1 VHPLSRR
8 SAGLSIAILVVTLVL
23 VSCGRAPTGTQAK
36 ASSLATATPFV
47 EATASPSP
55 SSLDSPSP
63 SPAGSASPVQYLPP
77 VAAPYGVQVSLTA
90 GEYDVFLVG
99 TSGKIA
105 ASSHAA
111 RRTTKVIG
119 DAVSRAEA
127 IDFPY
132 VSTSRS
138 RLYYLDGDSTLRW
151 LSPQSKGIVRSLPGG
166 RTASVVFAV
175 SPDDGRIAVSVVDFA
190 PRSPVVHLSVGLL
203 TGPLTEIFTSASDY
217 VWPVGWHAGKL
228 VVAQG
233 PTLSGDSVGFNPYRA
248 RGYWLIDS
256 ANGSRLASVGS
267 WDSCWPSGL
276 LTAAGTACYLS
287 TSFGGNSGGYS
298 IADWTGYRY
307 LTPMPASWSAAAA
320 VGPSANSV
328 TVAVCC
334 EFNAS
339 SGQFM
344 VSRGSSVLA
353 VPLSGLNTDWACWI
367 DQTHLLSGGIVLDLT
382 SQRPVATGRIGF
394 CAAVL
399 PADLG

>member
-1 VHPLSRR
+1 
-8 SAGLSIAILVVTLVL
+8 
-23 VSCGRAPTGTQAK
+23 
-36 ASSLATATPFV
+36 LA
-47 EATASPSP
+47 
-55 SSLDSPSP
+55 
-63 SPAGSASPVQYLPP
+63 
-77 VAAPYGVQVSLTA
+77 AAYGVQVSLTA

-99 TSGKIA
+99 TDGKIA
-105 ASSHAA
+105 AASHAA

-132 VSTSRS
+132 VTTSRS

-151 LSPQSKGIVRSLPGG
+151 LSPHGKGIARSLPGG

-175 SPDDGRIAVSVVDFA
+175 SRDDARIAVSTVDFA
-190 PRSPVVHLSVGLL
+190 PRSPVVHLSVGPL
-203 TGPLTEIFTSASDY
+203 TGPLTEIFSSASDY

-228 VVAQG
+228 VVAQS
-233 PTLSGDSVGFNPYRA
+233 PTLSGDGVGFNPYRA
-248 RGYWLIDS
+248 RGYDVIDA
-256 ANGSRLASVGS
+256 ANASRLGSVGS
-267 WDSCWPSGL
+267 WDSLNSCWPSGL

-307 LTPMPASWSAAAA
+307 LPPMAASWSAAAA

-334 EFNAS
+334 EFNAT
-339 SGQFM
+339 SGQFL

-367 DQTHLLSGGIVLDLT
+367 DQTHLLSGGVVLDLT
-382 SQRPVATGRIGF
+382 SQKPTATGQSGF